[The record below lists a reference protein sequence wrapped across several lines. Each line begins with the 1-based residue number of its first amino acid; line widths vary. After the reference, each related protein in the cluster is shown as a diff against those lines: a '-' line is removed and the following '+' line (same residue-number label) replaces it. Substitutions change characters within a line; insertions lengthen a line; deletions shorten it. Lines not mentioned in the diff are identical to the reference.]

1 MPESVLRAAGLS
13 RSYASPAGPLS
24 VLNEVSL
31 EVRAGESV
39 SIRGSSG
46 SGKTTLLQI
55 LGGLDLPDAGKVEV
69 LLPGRGLCP
78 PRLALGRGVGFVFQ
92 NYQLMP
98 ELSALENVALAARI
112 AGVPSAE
119 AARRA
124 RELLGQ
130 VGLSARAD
138 HLPSKLSGGECQRV
152 ALARALV
159 NRPTVLLADEPT
171 GNLDERTAEEVMS
184 LMLGVVATLGT
195 ALVLVTHSREFAE
208 RASRRYMLS
217 GGALSPA

>member
-1 MPESVLRAAGLS
+1 MPEPVLRASGLV
-13 RSYASPAGPLS
+13 RSFASPSGPLS
-24 VLNEVSL
+24 VLNGVSL

-55 LGGLDLPDAGKVEV
+55 LGGLDQPDAGEVAV
-69 LLPGRGLCP
+69 LLPGSGPCP

-98 ELSALENVALAARI
+98 ELTALENVALAARI

-119 AARRA
+119 ASARA
-124 RELLGQ
+124 GELLAQ
-130 VGLSARAD
+130 VGLSARAG
-138 HLPSKLSGGECQRV
+138 HLPARLSGGECQRV

-159 NRPTVLLADEPT
+159 NRPPVLLADEPT

-184 LMLGVVATLGT
+184 LMLGVVASLGT

-208 RASRRYMLS
+208 RASRRFVLS
-217 GGALSPA
+217 GGVLSPA

>member
-1 MPESVLRAAGLS
+1 MPEPVLRAAGLA

-78 PRLALGRGVGFVFQ
+78 PRMALGRGVGFVFQ

-119 AARRA
+119 AVRRA
-124 RELLGQ
+124 LELLGQ

-138 HLPSKLSGGECQRV
+138 HPPSKLSGGECQRV

-159 NRPTVLLADEPT
+159 NRPPVLLADEPT

-208 RASRRYMLS
+208 RASRRYVLS

>member
-1 MPESVLRAAGLS
+1 MPEPVLRASGLA

-78 PRLALGRGVGFVFQ
+78 PRMALGRGVGFVFQ

-112 AGVPSAE
+112 AGVSSDE

-124 RELLGQ
+124 RELLDQ

-159 NRPTVLLADEPT
+159 NRPPVLLADEPT

-184 LMLGVVATLGT
+184 LMLEVVATLGT

-208 RASRRYMLS
+208 RASRRYVLS
-217 GGALSPA
+217 GGSLSPA

>member
-1 MPESVLRAAGLS
+1 MPEPVLRAAGLS

-24 VLNEVSL
+24 VLNAVSL
-31 EVRAGESV
+31 EVRSGESV

-78 PRLALGRGVGFVFQ
+78 PRMALGRGVGFVFQ

-112 AGVPSAE
+112 AGVSSDE

-130 VGLSARAD
+130 VGLAARAD

-159 NRPTVLLADEPT
+159 NRPPVLLADEPT

-208 RASRRYMLS
+208 RASRRYVLS

>member
-1 MPESVLRAAGLS
+1 MPEPVLRAAGLS

-24 VLNEVSL
+24 VLNAVSL
-31 EVRAGESV
+31 EVRSGESV

-78 PRLALGRGVGFVFQ
+78 PRMALGRGVGFVFQ

-112 AGVPSAE
+112 AGVSSDE
-119 AARRA
+119 AARRS

-130 VGLSARAD
+130 VGLAARAD

-159 NRPTVLLADEPT
+159 NRPPVLLADEPT

-208 RASRRYMLS
+208 RASRRYVLS